1 MLKNLESAEPEA
13 LSLGKRTL
21 PVDSASGRISEGG
34 ALRDEWDLVIR
45 PKDRWLDLHLDDLWR
60 YRDLLWMF
68 VRRDFVAVYKQT
80 ILGPIWF
87 FVQPLLTTLVFTI
100 VFAGMAQ
107 LPTSGLPPMLFY
119 LAGTTAWNYFA
130 ACLTKTS
137 STFTAN
143 AGIFGKVY
151 FPRLITPLSIVVSN
165 LIQFGIQF
173 LLFLGFFAYHG
184 FTGAPV
190 HPNWVLIAVL
200 TPLLLLL
207 MGLLGL
213 GSGIIISSLTTK
225 YRDMQFLVTF
235 GVQLL
240 MYGTPVIY
248 GLGNIPSKYRPWI
261 ESNPMTPVIECF
273 RGIYLG
279 AGEWS
284 AGSLAYAGAFTLV
297 TLLGGLLLFHRIEK
311 TFMDTV

>member
-1 MLKNLESAEPEA
+1 MPQPSGPQ
-13 LSLGKRTL
+13 
-21 PVDSASGRISEGG
+21 PPPSASPDEG
-34 ALRDEWDLVIR
+34 WDLVIR
-45 PKDRWLDLHLDDLWR
+45 PKDSWLDLQLEDLWR

-80 ILGPIWF
+80 ILGPLWF
-87 FVQPLLTTLVFTI
+87 FIQPLLTTLVFTV
-100 VFAGMAQ
+100 VFSGMAQ
-107 LPTSGLPPMLFY
+107 IPTAGLPPMLFY

-137 STFTAN
+137 TTFTAN
-143 AGIFGKVY
+143 AGLFGKVY

-173 LLFLGFFAYHG
+173 TLFFAFFGYYLG
-184 FTGAPV
+184 MGAGIQPDW
-190 HPNWVLIAVL
+190 PAIILL
-200 TPLLLLL
+200 TPLLLLI

-213 GSGIIISSLTTK
+213 GCGIIISSLTTK
-225 YRDMQFLVTF
+225 YRDMQFLVGF

-248 GLGNIPSKYRPWI
+248 GLSSIPEKYRPWI
-261 ESNPMTPVIECF
+261 QANPMTPIIECF
-273 RGIYLG
+273 RSVYLG
-279 AGEWS
+279 SGTWS
-284 AGSLAYAGAFTLV
+284 AGSLAYSAGFTLV
-297 TLLGGLLLFHRIEK
+297 TLFLGLLIFHRVEK

>member
-1 MLKNLESAEPEA
+1 MILETDTKSAEVSSPPIHDGSE
-13 LSLGKRTL
+13 SNIGK
-21 PVDSASGRISEGG
+21 VE
-34 ALRDEWDLVIR
+34 EWDLVIR
-45 PKDRWLDLHLDDLWR
+45 PKDGWLDLQLDDLWR

-80 ILGPIWF
+80 VLGPIWF
-87 FVQPLLTTLVFTI
+87 FIQPLFTTLVFTI
-100 VFAGMAQ
+100 VFSGMAQ
-107 LPTSGLPPMLFY
+107 IPTGGLPPMLFY

-137 STFTAN
+137 TTFTAN
-143 AGIFGKVY
+143 AGLFGKVY
-151 FPRLITPLSIVVSN
+151 FPRLIIPLSVVVSN

-173 LLFLGFFAYHG
+173 LLFLGFFAWHG
-184 FTGAPV
+184 VAGAPV
-190 HPNWVLIAVL
+190 HPHWSQIVLL

-207 MGLLGL
+207 MCFLGL
-213 GSGIIISSLTTK
+213 GCGIIVSSLTTK
-225 YRDMQFLVTF
+225 YRDMQFLVGF

-248 GLGNIPSKYRPWI
+248 SLGSIPEKYRPWL
-261 ESNPMTPVIECF
+261 EANPVTPIIECF

-284 AGSLAYAGAFTLV
+284 AGSLAYAAGFTLV
-297 TLLGGLLLFHRIEK
+297 TLFFGLLIFHRVEK